1 MLDIEFNVINGA
13 IIIQLNGNLN
23 NNTISNLETKLD
35 YLIYKQEM
43 HYFIFDFN
51 YVEEVDLRIINNIY
65 NKLIEIFLTCGKAVF
80 LGVNN
85 LLKKA
90 LGKGDRIIY
99 VNKLNDA
106 YKYFSI

>member
-1 MLDIEFNVINGA
+1 MLNIDFNVINGA
-13 IIIQLNGNLN
+13 IIIHLEGDLN
-23 NNTISNLETKLD
+23 NNTIINLEEKLN

-43 HYFIFDFN
+43 HFFIFDFN
-51 YVEEVDLRIINNIY
+51 YIEEVDLRIINNIY

-85 LLKKA
+85 ILKKV

-99 VNKLNDA
+99 VNRLKDA

>member
-1 MLDIEFNVINGA
+1 MLNIDFNVIKGA
-13 IIIQLNGNLN
+13 IVIHLEGNLN
-23 NNTISNLETKLD
+23 NNTIINLEEKLN

-43 HYFIFDFN
+43 HFFIFDFN
-51 YVEEVDLRIINNIY
+51 YIEEVDLRIINNIY

-85 LLKKA
+85 ILKKV

-99 VNKLNDA
+99 VNKLMDA